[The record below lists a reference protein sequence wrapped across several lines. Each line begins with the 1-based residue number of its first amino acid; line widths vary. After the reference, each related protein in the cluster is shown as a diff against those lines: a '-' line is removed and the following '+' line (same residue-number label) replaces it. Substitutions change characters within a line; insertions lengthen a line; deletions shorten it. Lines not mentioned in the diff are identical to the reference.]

1 MMKEREICVI
11 ERRKKVQ
18 GFIDFVQNLGIV
30 GIFIATAIEA
40 AAIPFPCTLSIL
52 LIGSVLQ
59 LSIWKILIVSA
70 ANTVIYIAFNYIP
83 FVMAYRF
90 ESITKRWF
98 GEKNIK
104 RAQKWFHKYGKWSIT
119 ISRPISI
126 ANYITYLAGLSK
138 IKSRD
143 FVLYS
148 TLGIFPWFVFLLYVG
163 GLGDIEK
170 IQKYLHDV
178 DRLIFVTLIIG
189 VIVGA
194 GWWMKK
200 RRESHAQ
207 E

>member
-1 MMKEREICVI
+1 M
-11 ERRKKVQ
+11 
-18 GFIDFVQNLGIV
+18 G
-30 GIFIATAIEA
+30 
-40 AAIPFPCTLSIL
+40 
-52 LIGSVLQ
+52 
-59 LSIWKILIVSA
+59 
-70 ANTVIYIAFNYIP
+70 
-83 FVMAYRF
+83 YRF

-138 IKSRD
+138 IKSKD

-178 DRLIFVTLIIG
+178 DRLIIVILIIG
-189 VIVGA
+189 VTVGA